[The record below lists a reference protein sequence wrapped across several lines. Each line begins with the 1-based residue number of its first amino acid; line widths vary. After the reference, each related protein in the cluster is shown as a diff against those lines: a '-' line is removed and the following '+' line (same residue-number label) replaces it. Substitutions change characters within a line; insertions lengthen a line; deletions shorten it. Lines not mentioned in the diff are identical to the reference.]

1 MEAPASPKI
10 FSAHRKPVS
19 VIGRQRKTNK
29 NSRKNEKSD
38 NKLDLEKCRRQCRVT
53 AFFITFEFLSCK
65 IFTSSLS
72 SENEVA

>member
-1 MEAPASPKI
+1 MEAPAIPKI
-10 FSAHRKPVS
+10 FSAHRKPLS

-53 AFFITFEFLSCK
+53 AFLSPSSFFLAK
-65 IFTSSLS
+65 YLR
-72 SENEVA
+72 AR